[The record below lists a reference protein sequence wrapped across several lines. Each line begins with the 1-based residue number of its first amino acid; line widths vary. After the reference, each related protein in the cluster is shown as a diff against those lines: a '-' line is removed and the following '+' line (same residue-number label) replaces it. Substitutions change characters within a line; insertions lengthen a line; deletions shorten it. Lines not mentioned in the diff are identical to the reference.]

1 MSTELLD
8 CSLRD
13 GTYVNDGNFGFE
25 TIKALISGLNNS
37 NIDIIECGWLI
48 NKDFS
53 INRTYFSNISDI
65 EIFLECEKKAK
76 YSLMLYHNEYDLKK
90 IIKNTGRIDILR
102 EIFHKEKYKEAI
114 ERSKII
120 KNSGYELFYQLVN
133 TNEYNNQELMELS
146 GLSNKIMPDC
156 IYIVDTNGSMF
167 KSDLKRVFEILN
179 ENLDDKIKIG
189 FHSHNN
195 LQLSFALTI
204 DFIEMAT
211 SKKRDIIIDST
222 LFGMGRGAGNLN
234 TELISEYL
242 NKFYFKNYNL
252 DIINKLITNEIIK
265 FKENSDWGYNIP
277 YLLSGSFNI
286 HSRYAKYLTD
296 KYNVN
301 PEILREVF
309 SIIKKGEISGF
320 SKEKA
325 EDAIKSVL

>member
-8 CSLRD
+8 CTLRD

-37 NIDIIECGWLI
+37 NVDIVECGWLI

-53 INRTYFSNISDI
+53 INKTNFSNISDI
-65 EIFLECEKKAK
+65 EMFLECEKKAK

-90 IIKNTGRIDILR
+90 IVKNRGRIDILR

-167 KSDLKRVFEILN
+167 RNDLKRVFEILN

-204 DFIEMAT
+204 DFIEMAARE
-211 SKKRDIIIDST
+211 KRNIIVDSA

-234 TELISEYL
+234 TELIAEYL

-252 DIINKLITNEIIK
+252 DIINKLITNEILK

-296 KYNVN
+296 KYKIN
-301 PEILREVF
+301 PKTLREVF
-309 SIIKKGEISGF
+309 SIIQKSETQGF

-325 EDAIKSVL
+325 ESAINSIL

>member
-8 CSLRD
+8 CTLRD

-37 NIDIIECGWLI
+37 NVDIIECGWLI

-53 INRTYFSNISDI
+53 INKTYFSNINDI

-90 IIKNTGRIDILR
+90 IVKNTGRIDILR

-204 DFIEMAT
+204 DFIEMA
-211 SKKRDIIIDST
+211 SREKRDIIVDSA

-234 TELISEYL
+234 TELIAEYL
-242 NKFYFKNYNL
+242 NKFYFKNYDL
-252 DIINKLITNEIIK
+252 DIINKLITNEILK

-296 KYNVN
+296 KYNIKPDV
-301 PEILREVF
+301 LREVF
-309 SIIKKGEISGF
+309 SVIKKRETSGF

-325 EDAIKSVL
+325 ESAINSIL

>member
-8 CSLRD
+8 CTLRD

-37 NIDIIECGWLI
+37 NVDIIECGWLI

-53 INRTYFSNISDI
+53 INKTYFSNISDI

-102 EIFHKEKYKEAI
+102 EIFRKEKYKEAI

-120 KNSGYELFYQLVN
+120 KNSGYQLFYQLVN

-167 KSDLKRVFEILN
+167 RGDLKRVFEIMD
-179 ENLDDKIKIG
+179 ENLDDRIKIG

-195 LQLSFALTI
+195 LQLSFSLTI
-204 DFIEMAT
+204 DFIEMANNT
-211 SKKRDIIIDST
+211 KRDIIIDST

-234 TELISEYL
+234 TELIAEYL
-242 NKFYFKNYNL
+242 NKFYFKNYDL
-252 DIINKLITNEIIK
+252 DIINKLITNEILK
-265 FKENSDWGYNIP
+265 FKE
-277 YLLSGSFNI
+277 
-286 HSRYAKYLTD
+286 TT
-296 KYNVN
+296 
-301 PEILREVF
+301 
-309 SIIKKGEISGF
+309 
-320 SKEKA
+320 
-325 EDAIKSVL
+325 

>member
-8 CSLRD
+8 CTLRD

-37 NIDIIECGWLI
+37 NVDIIECGWLI

-53 INRTYFSNISDI
+53 INKTYFSNISDI

-102 EIFHKEKYKEAI
+102 EIFRKEKYKEAI

-120 KNSGYELFYQLVN
+120 KNSGYQLFYQLVN

-167 KSDLKRVFEILN
+167 RGDLKRVFEIID
-179 ENLDDKIKIG
+179 ENLDDRIKIG
-189 FHSHNN
+189 LHSHNN
-195 LQLSFALTI
+195 LQLSFSLAI
-204 DFIEMAT
+204 DFIEMANN
-211 SKKRDIIIDST
+211 KKRDIIIDST

-234 TELISEYL
+234 TELITEYL
-242 NKFYFKNYNL
+242 NKFYFKNYDL
-252 DIINKLITNEIIK
+252 DIINKLITNEILK
-265 FKENSDWGYNIP
+265 FKETTDWGYNIP
-277 YLLSGSFNI
+277 YLLSGTFNI
-286 HSRYAKYLTD
+286 HSRYAKYLTE
-296 KYNVN
+296 KYEIN
-301 PEILREVF
+301 PETLREVF
-309 SIIKKGEISGF
+309 AIIKKGETSGF

-325 EDAIKSVL
+325 ENAIKSIL